1 MTLRFPRVAV
11 LAGEGVSATG
21 YGHVW
26 YTLEREFALPFTALR
41 AASVRSTRLSNFDV
55 IVMPDGFG
63 YGRQF
68 GDSAGVLTAWVRQG
82 GVLIGIGGAASYL
95 ADADL
100 ELTSARQV
108 GAEDEE
114 DDEDEESAPPAE
126 SDLPPD
132 DGALMPPLVSA
143 TGGEGAPLDV
153 PGTIM
158 RATLDL
164 TNPLTFGYE
173 DSDLPVLVR
182 GADFYQPSKEGSNPV
197 VFTGENLVIS
207 GFVWPDNTEKL
218 LRGTAWMV
226 QERVGEGKVILFAD
240 DPTFR
245 LIWPSLSRLF
255 LNAILIAPT
264 IP

>member
-1 MTLRFPRVAV
+1 
-11 LAGEGVSATG
+11 
-21 YGHVW
+21 
-26 YTLEREFALPFTALR
+26 
-41 AASVRSTRLSNFDV
+41 
-55 IVMPDGFG
+55 MPDGSG

-100 ELTSARQV
+100 ELTSAREV

-114 DDEDEESAPPAE
+114 DDEDGDDKEPAPLAE

-164 TNPLTFGYE
+164 TSPLTFGYE
-173 DSDLPVLVR
+173 ARS
-182 GADFYQPSKEGSNPV
+182 
-197 VFTGENLVIS
+197 
-207 GFVWPDNTEKL
+207 
-218 LRGTAWMV
+218 
-226 QERVGEGKVILFAD
+226 
-240 DPTFR
+240 
-245 LIWPSLSRLF
+245 
-255 LNAILIAPT
+255 
-264 IP
+264 